1 MLDKTLIFV
10 QFPVTINI
18 FVKYQFNTKVDS
30 YFLLWIAI
38 DLYLKLF
45 IPGKLYVLYK
55 YVLKYIYIN
64 I

>member
-10 QFPVTINI
+10 KFPVTINI
-18 FVKYQFNTKVDS
+18 FVKYPFNTKVDS

-38 DLYLKLF
+38 DLYLKSV
-45 IPGKLYVLYK
+45 IPGKLYVSYK
-55 YVLKYIYIN
+55 YILNIYIN